1 MLVILHKHV
10 DILLYYISNRV
21 ELPGSIYIHIYIYI
35 YIFFFLSKEDLGS
48 SLSQYREFSGPA
60 LEASPSHL

>member
-21 ELPGSIYIHIYIYI
+21 ELPGSIYIYIYI
-35 YIFFFLSKEDLGS
+35 YFFFFFLSKEDLGS